1 MKKNQINDEIRRC
14 YPTEDSIVLAQ
25 RLGLTPNNLRRKAS
39 RLGIKK
45 NKVTI
50 TNEIINGKKLC
61 PKCCKIK
68 EVSQFNKDK
77 YQPNNY
83 DYWCRECREKAR
95 KKAIETVHKD
105 SLLKDKV
112 SQNGSMKFG
121 IQKTRNPIIKVINEH
136 GNLVDGLRCKGDFC
150 NHSKKPLNEYY
161 PDSNNINGVKNIC
174 KYCMKKRRELN
185 KLNKEL

>member
-50 TNEIINGKKLC
+50 TNEIISGKKLC

-68 EVSQFNKDK
+68 DVSQFNKDK

-105 SLLKDKV
+105 SLHD
-112 SQNGSMKFG
+112 N
-121 IQKTRNPIIKVINEH
+121 R
-136 GNLVDGLRCKGDFC
+136 
-150 NHSKKPLNEYY
+150 
-161 PDSNNINGVKNIC
+161 SNNKNMAFGVKKTKNPVITVIFNGLEVKGYKCKVCTIDKPYSAFYKLHKSDPDDTLNRKNIC
-174 KYCMKKRRELN
+174 IKCIKERRT
-185 KLNKEL
+185 KNKEL